1 MKAKSVVLFLWF
13 LLVLSAEA
21 QNQDKVIGVHH
32 EIKLAMEDK
41 NPEMI
46 AQVTQGDKPGVQ
58 ILTCYN
64 ADEEGSLMQMIKLS
78 ENDSIFWIVEYT
90 GVYYDADASFHFII
104 TGPEFFYYPTDFFE
118 AKYKNYYY
126 TALETNNN
134 WKKGTYTMTVIAELE
149 KNRAGSAC
157 VGSCRVRLY

>member
-1 MKAKSVVLFLWF
+1 MKGKSILLFLCF
-13 LLVLSAEA
+13 LLVISASA

-32 EIKLAMEDK
+32 EIKLAMEDE

-46 AQVTQGDKPGVQ
+46 TQVLQRDKPGAQ
-58 ILTCYN
+58 ILTCYT
-64 ADEEGSLMQMIKLS
+64 ADDDGNLMQMIELS
-78 ENDSIFWIVEYT
+78 DTDTIYWVVEYT

-104 TGPEFFYYPTDFFE
+104 TGPEFFYYQTDFFE

-126 TALETNNN
+126 AALETNDN

-149 KNRAGSAC
+149 KNRAGSEC
-157 VGSCRVRLY
+157 VGSCRVRIY